1 MQKNRK
7 VGDLKI
13 DIFDYPHMPYWFT
26 VKQAIGIMQKLMTES
41 VTCLYPFA
49 ILVFDEKY
57 NLMGTVTMKDVLK
70 GLEPK
75 FLSPTTRAQGYAE
88 STESLSIVWD
98 TLISDKSRELAER
111 PVGDVMVR
119 IEGQVSS
126 DDPVTKAAFL
136 MISQN
141 TMLLPVI
148 DEGKITGMIRM
159 KEVFEE
165 LSKVV
170 LG

>member
-1 MQKNRK
+1 MQENRK
-7 VGDLKI
+7 VGDLKM

-41 VTCLYPFA
+41 GTCLYPFA

-57 NLMGTVTMKDVLK
+57 HLMGTVSMKDVLK

-75 FLSPTTRAQGYAE
+75 FLSPTTRAQGYKE

-98 TLISDKSRELAER
+98 TLISDKSKELAER
-111 PVGDVMVR
+111 PVADVMVR

-126 DDPVTKAAFL
+126 DDPITKAAYL

-148 DEGKITGMIRM
+148 DEEKIVGMIRM

-165 LSKVV
+165 LSRVV